1 VNMEKATSAIKNA
14 WIAGAISGVLTMIVA
29 LIGAFGY
36 DLWNLIDAFL
46 ILGLSFGIYK
56 KNRACAVILFVYWI
70 GGKILQIVELGVQG
84 QVGSSIGT
92 LPIAIIFGYYFFQGI
107 RGTFAYR
114 RIVKEETKEEKIES
128 ESINKKSKRKPF
140 LISCGV
146 AAAVVVAIA
155 VGLIIWFASGPQG
168 GVLMSNEME
177 EYALEYIEQHNLLN
191 DTESLIAYYDVTVSL
206 DGSEAAILTTERVIY
221 HKDGRTVS
229 IDLKDV
235 DDVQHRYDNISGDI
249 IEVRSKSGMRLKIEI
264 APWNN
269 GESFYNALMDA
280 WKISGTKK

>member
-1 VNMEKATSAIKNA
+1 MDMGKAKSAIKNA
-14 WIAGAISGVLTMIVA
+14 WIAGAISGVLTMIFS

-36 DLWNLIDAFL
+36 DLWSLIDAFL

-70 GGKILQIVELGVQG
+70 GSKILQIVELGVQG

-128 ESINKKSKRKPF
+128 GSINKKSKRKPF
-140 LISCGV
+140 LIGCGV
-146 AAAVVVAIA
+146 AVAVVVAI
-155 VGLIIWFASGPQG
+155 VIVFIIWAASGPLS

-191 DTESLIAYYDVTVSL
+191 DTESLIAYYDVTISM
-206 DGSEAAILTTERVIY
+206 DSSEAAILTTESIMY

-229 IDLKDV
+229 IALKDI
-235 DDVQHRYDNISGDI
+235 DDVRHRYETLIGDI

-264 APWNN
+264 APLNN

-280 WKISGTKK
+280 WNLQKTR